1 MTLRHN
7 KLRDIAGTLLG
18 EIYQD
23 MAIEPLQQAV
33 IDNNVLPSTANTN
46 DDAS

>member
-23 MAIEPLQQAV
+23 IAIEPLQQAV

-46 DDAS
+46 HDAS